1 MHNTQQSKQGD
12 TPSDQPN
19 DKFGADEDTTSNSE
33 PQLQSITGVRLIL
46 IVVAL
51 LSAMFLVALDRT
63 IIATAVPAIS
73 DKFHAIGDIGW
84 YASAYLLTSSATQL
98 LWGRLYTFYST
109 KALFLAAVAI
119 FEVGSAVCGAA
130 PSSTAFIVGR
140 AIAGIGSA
148 GIQNGA
154 TVIITQVMPLHKR
167 PLFIGLMGSIFGIS
181 AVIGPLLGGAF
192 TDRVTW
198 RWCFYINLPIG
209 GVTLLIIFLFLR
221 IPSLSTTTTLKRQL
235 IRLDPLGTALFLPCV
250 ICFLLALQWGGTTYS
265 WSNGRIIALF
275 VVAGV
280 LFIAFAI
287 VQTWRKEDA
296 TIPPRII
303 KQRSIACAAA
313 YTSLIYGAMV
323 AMLYTLPLWF
333 QGVKGTS
340 AVQSGIDNIPMVLAL
355 VVASIIS
362 GKIIA
367 TVGQYVP
374 FMFVAALLMAAG
386 AGMISTFKVN
396 TGHAAWIGYQVLFG
410 LGLGCG
416 MQQPTMAAQVVLPQA
431 DVSVGVALMFLF
443 QSLGGA
449 IWVAVSQNL
458 YTNYLVKTLPDISG
472 VNASA
477 ILQAGAT
484 GLADIVPKD
493 KLSAVLV
500 VYNTA
505 LRNAYFV
512 PVALACVSVLPALG
526 MEWRNVKKESER
538 REAEKTINRG
548 EIASAASTSSR
559 VSERSTHSFTFL
571 RHMYKHITEQTEPHY
586 SSGANFQ
593 KSPLITGRACM
604 TLFSSPNP

>member
-1 MHNTQQSKQGD
+1 MHDTQPQSKELGD
-12 TPSDQPN
+12 TPLDQPGGKISV
-19 DKFGADEDTTSNSE
+19 DKDARSNIN
-33 PQLQSITGVRLIL
+33 PQDQSITGVRLAL
-46 IVVAL
+46 IIVAL
-51 LSAMFLVALDRT
+51 MSAMFLVALDRT

-109 KALFLAAVAI
+109 KILFLAAVVI
-119 FEVGSAVCGAA
+119 FEIGSAVCGAA
-130 PSSTAFIVGR
+130 PSSTSFIVGR

-209 GVTLLIIFLFLR
+209 GVTLLIIFFFLHT
-221 IPSLSTTTTLKRQL
+221 PSLSTTATLRRQL

-265 WSNGRIIALF
+265 WNNGRIIALF
-275 VVAGV
+275 VVAGA
-280 LFIAFAI
+280 LFVAFTI
-287 VQTWRKEDA
+287 VQLWRKEDA

-303 KQRSIACAAA
+303 KQRSIACAAV

-355 VVASIIS
+355 VIASIIS

-367 TVGQYVP
+367 SVGQYVP
-374 FMFVAALLMAAG
+374 FMFVAALLMAVG
-386 AGMISTFKVN
+386 AGMISTFKVD

-431 DVSVGVALMFLF
+431 DVSIGVALMFLF
-443 QSLGGA
+443 QTLGGA

-458 YTNYLVKTLPDISG
+458 YTNYLVETLPDISG
-472 VNASA
+472 VNAAA

-493 KLSAVLV
+493 KLDAVLV

-526 MEWRNVKKESER
+526 MEWRNVKKESEK
-538 REAEKTINRG
+538 REEEKAINRSETPVG
-548 EIASAASTSSR
+548 EPSTSS
-559 VSERSTHSFTFL
+559 VSEKRV
-571 RHMYKHITEQTEPHY
+571 
-586 SSGANFQ
+586 
-593 KSPLITGRACM
+593 
-604 TLFSSPNP
+604 